1 MITEDYKTNLKEV
14 LPLVHR
20 NTVSE
25 KCGPDLGLAEPTSSA
40 VYHGAISHPQSER

>member
-1 MITEDYKTNLKEV
+1 MIIEDYKTNLKEV

-25 KCGPDLGLAEPTSSA
+25 NSA
-40 VYHGAISHPQSER
+40 AQT